1 MSLLWDE
8 FFLPFMIDHGKL
20 FILYIFFTLFTYP
33 FQGLIL
39 PQLYSLLFSSLKLSN
54 APKFFPEILKSYFGN
69 ETPHIILKIIA
80 VWLIL
85 QVANGAKG
93 WTESIFVPSFLTF
106 TRTKIFEKTIE
117 SLSDNFEEI
126 PTGEYITRI
135 LELTRYL
142 RNILSWSFSEIIPNV
157 LALLVAT
164 FYFLKVDKLITG
176 VLFFNIVILLSLFYI
191 LGGELIDV
199 IKQREIDYFKLSES
213 MSDSMSNLMNIYLN
227 NKEEGENAKNKDNN
241 EVFGVAYTKHK
252 INEAIL
258 VFAANFFTNFAY
270 SLSLIYLYD
279 KFSKKQLSTLEITTA
294 VLLLNN
300 YSQYANILTND
311 VLDFGFSHYG
321 MIQASMPFLQKIF
334 KKNKERVENKG
345 ITSGK
350 VQFKDITYQY
360 DKQDSVLFEDFNLSI
375 KAGEKVAVV
384 GPSGSGKTSLMKLLV
399 AMYSPKKGQI
409 LIDDNDISKMT
420 HKYIRDNV
428 IYINQ
433 RTSLFNMN
441 IIDNIAYG
449 NEHVDKK
456 HIEKLLKTYNLDTV
470 FTELEEGIYS
480 EAGINGTN
488 LSGGMQKVTI
498 LMRGILK
505 KGVIYIF
512 DEPLAGLDA
521 ASREKVIKLILD
533 MTKGKTLVV
542 ITHDPE
548 ITPFMDKV
556 VNLKKQKDI
565 Q

>member
-1 MSLLWDE
+1 M
-8 FFLPFMIDHGKL
+8 
-20 FILYIFFTLFTYP
+20 
-33 FQGLIL
+33 
-39 PQLYSLLFSSLKLSN
+39 
-54 APKFFPEILKSYFGN
+54 
-69 ETPHIILKIIA
+69 
-80 VWLIL
+80 
-85 QVANGAKG
+85 
-93 WTESIFVPSFLTF
+93 
-106 TRTKIFEKTIE
+106 
-117 SLSDNFEEI
+117 
-126 PTGEYITRI
+126 
-135 LELTRYL
+135 
-142 RNILSWSFSEIIPNV
+142 
-157 LALLVAT
+157 
-164 FYFLKVDKLITG
+164 KVDKLITG
-176 VLFFNIVILLSLFYI
+176 ILFFNIVILLSIFYI

-199 IKQREIDYFKLSES
+199 IKQRELDYFKLSES

-227 NKEEGENAKNKDNN
+227 NKEEGENAKNKDKN

-311 VLDFGFSHYG
+311 VLDFGFSHDG

-512 DEPLAGLDA
+512 DEPLTGLDA

>member
-1 MSLLWDE
+1 MLLLDE
-8 FFLPFMIDHGKL
+8 FFFPFMRDNAKL
-20 FILYIFFTLFTYP
+20 FTLYLFFTLFTYP

-39 PQLYSLLFSSLKLSN
+39 PQLYSLLFSSLKMSN
-54 APKFFPEILKSYFGN
+54 PPKFFSEISKRFLGN

-85 QVANGAKG
+85 LVAGLAKG
-93 WTESIFVPSFLTF
+93 WTESIFVPAFLTF

-126 PTGEYITRI
+126 PTGEYITRMM
-135 LELTRYL
+135 ELTRYL
-142 RNILSWSFSEIIPNV
+142 RNILNWSFSEIIPNFI
-157 LALLVAT
+157 ALLVAT
-164 FYFLKVDKLITG
+164 IYFLKVDKILTG
-176 VLFFNIVILLSLFYI
+176 ILFFNIVILVSIFYI
-191 LGGELIDV
+191 FGGDLVEV

-213 MSDSMSNLMNIYLN
+213 MNDSMSNLMNIYLN
-227 NKEEGENAKNKDNN
+227 NKEKGENEKNKNKN

-252 INEAIL
+252 LGETVLIFSAS
-258 VFAANFFTNFAY
+258 FFTNLTY

-279 KFSKKQLSTLEITTA
+279 KFTKKQLNVMGFTTA
-294 VLLLNN
+294 VLILNN
-300 YSQYANILTND
+300 YSQYADVLTND
-311 VLDFGFSHYG
+311 VLDFGFTHYG

-334 KKNKERVENKG
+334 KKNKLRVENTG

-350 VQFKDITYQY
+350 VQFKDVTYQY

-375 KAGEKVAVV
+375 KAGEKVAII

-399 AMYSPKKGQI
+399 AMYSPTKGQI
-409 LIDDNDISKMT
+409 LIDGNDISKMT
-420 HKYIRDNV
+420 NKYIRDNV

-433 RTSLFNMN
+433 RTNLFNMN

-449 NEHVDKK
+449 NEHVEKK
-456 HIEKLLKTYNLDTV
+456 HIEKLLKTYDLDSV
-470 FTELEEGIYS
+470 FSELEEGIFS
-480 EAGINGTN
+480 DAGVNGTN

-498 LMRGILK
+498 LLRGILK

-533 MTKGKTLVV
+533 MTKGKTLIV

-548 ITPFMDKV
+548 ITPFMDNV